1 MQARVRAS
9 IHPIPDARIAE
20 TRNNYDAAGE
30 LRQLRA
36 ISGVKQGAV
45 TGLTASW
52 PGPAPAVAA

>member
-9 IHPIPDARIAE
+9 IHRIPDARIAE

-36 ISGVKQGAV
+36 ISGIKREG
-45 TGLTASW
+45 
-52 PGPAPAVAA
+52 